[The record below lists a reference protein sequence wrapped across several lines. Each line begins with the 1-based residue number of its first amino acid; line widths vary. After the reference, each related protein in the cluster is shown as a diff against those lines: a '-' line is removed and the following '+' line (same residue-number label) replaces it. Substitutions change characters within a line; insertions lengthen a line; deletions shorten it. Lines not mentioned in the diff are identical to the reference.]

1 MVPNTRHKRAR
12 PLELDTITSYI
23 TCTPSVPKCKQ
34 KLVNKSECIWSKSLT
49 KYIKFLWLIFTY
61 ILGRREH
68 NILVVCWKVTNK
80 SKTDSA
86 LITNGMNVVKILL
99 LVNFL
104 KERKWV
110 GLEFGVAKHA
120 CDHNLEPCASFNHF
134 FFLLLSFVTFTCVNC
149 ARRYILAYSGGS
161 IATNIPTSAL
171 WAIDKLHFQ
180 TWIIVFNRPI

>member
-1 MVPNTRHKRAR
+1 MVPNTRHKWAH
-12 PLELDTITSYI
+12 PLELDTITSYS
-23 TCTPSVPKCKQ
+23 TCTTQHSSSVLESDQQVKDRFSPYHKW
-34 KLVNKSECIWSKSLT
+34 NECGQI
-49 KYIKFLWLIFTY
+49 
-61 ILGRREH
+61 
-68 NILVVCWKVTNK
+68 
-80 SKTDSA
+80 
-86 LITNGMNVVKILL
+86 KILL

-149 ARRYILAYSGGS
+149 ARRYILAYSGGG